1 MPALTKI
8 AKGALSDIPTD
19 YLKKMQKCVSD
30 GGGFS
35 NCKFAVQLTT
45 GDADLSKLKK
55 IEITEDSP
63 IVDEW
68 FSKNEISGLEEVLNA
83 GDVLNFNQRHYGIFD
98 GKDIVQVPEWGASPE
113 RVNMKSVLEEYGPP
127 SEILIPSV
135 KD

>member
-1 MPALTKI
+1 MAALTKI
-8 AKGALSDIPTD
+8 AKGALSNIPTD

-45 GDADLSKLKK
+45 GDADFSKLKK
-55 IEITEDSP
+55 IEITENSP
-63 IVDEW
+63 IANEW
-68 FSKNEISGLEEVLNA
+68 FRKNESSRLEEVLNV
-83 GDVLNFNQRHYGIFD
+83 GDVLNFDQRHYGIFD

-113 RVNMKSVLEEYGPP
+113 RVSMKSVLKEYGPP

>member
-1 MPALTKI
+1 MAALTKI
-8 AKGALSDIPTD
+8 VKGALSNIPTD

-45 GDADLSKLKK
+45 GDADFSKLKK
-55 IEITEDSP
+55 IEITENSP
-63 IVDEW
+63 IANEW
-68 FSKNEISGLEEVLNA
+68 FRKNESSRLEEVLNV
-83 GDVLNFNQRHYGIFD
+83 GDVLNFDQRHYGIFD

-113 RVNMKSVLEEYGPP
+113 RVSMKSVLKEYGPP

>member
-45 GDADLSKLKK
+45 GDADFSKLKK
-55 IEITEDSP
+55 IEITENSP
-63 IVDEW
+63 IANEW
-68 FSKNEISGLEEVLNA
+68 FRKNESSRLEEVLNV
-83 GDVLNFNQRHYGIFD
+83 GDVLNFDQRHYGIFD